1 MDDTPFWKRK
11 TLGEMSRREWE
22 SLCDGCAK
30 CCLVK
35 MEDEDTGDTVFTNL
49 HCRLLDAKTCQCSD
63 YANRKQHVPE
73 CLKLTPAKV
82 GKYNWLPKTC
92 AYRLLEEGRDLPD
105 WHYLVCGD
113 REEVHRRGVSGR
125 GRTIDETR
133 VSDED
138 WIEHIVDWAD
148 RPVSHFAKRRRR
160 RV

>member
-1 MDDTPFWKRK
+1 MDDLPFWKTK

-35 MEDEDTGDTVFTNL
+35 MEDEDTGATVFTNL
-49 HCRLLDAKTCQCSD
+49 HCRLLDAKTCLCSD

-82 GKYNWLPKTC
+82 PKYSWLPKTC
-92 AYRLLEEGRDLPD
+92 AYRLLEEGKDLPD

-125 GRTIDETR
+125 GRT
-133 VSDED
+133 VSESSVAEED

-148 RPVSHFAKRRRR
+148 RPPSAFARRRR
-160 RV
+160 KRV